1 MLCKKTTPSP
11 SHQPQM
17 PKLRTKYSFDRKSQ
31 RRSASVSFSRIIF
44 SIIVVTYY
52 YTILNT
58 KHNMANSNNQLM
70 EISGCSVVCMY
81 EEFDFNNNCYKE

>member
-58 KHNMANSNNQLM
+58 KYNMANSNNQLM
-70 EISGCSVVCMY
+70 EIIRVFCSMY
-81 EEFDFNNNCYKE
+81 V